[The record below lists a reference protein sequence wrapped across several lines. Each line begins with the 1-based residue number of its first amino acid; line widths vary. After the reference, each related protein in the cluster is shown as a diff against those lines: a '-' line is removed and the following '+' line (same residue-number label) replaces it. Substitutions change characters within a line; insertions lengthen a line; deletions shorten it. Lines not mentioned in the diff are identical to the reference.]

1 MIEIIN
7 FFNNSRLHDYELGL
21 IQVDYVDSRVK
32 IQFKNPQ
39 GKICEITIK
48 DIISFYISHEEE
60 WGEGKYIVAS
70 DVRVEDN
77 IYIVEFQLN
86 SGDICIINVRNKL
99 SAG

>member
-1 MIEIIN
+1 MIETIN

-21 IQVDYVDSRVK
+21 IQVDYVDSIVK

-39 GKICEITIK
+39 EKICEITIK
-48 DIISFYISHEEE
+48 DIISFYISHKEE

-86 SGDICIINVRNKL
+86 SGDKCIINIKNK
-99 SAG
+99 